1 MGGVSSCCRTSEDKD
16 SLSSHPYHGVSQSL
30 HMEPDFSKVLRQ
42 ADQGAPLG
50 AAVAGSKGLPA
61 ESRDEPPGIAHVI
74 PPPPTQ
80 PSPAAEYMI
89 TLDKAT
95 GHTLGVDV
103 DLADGQTMLVDKLDA
118 VGLIADWNRRNP
130 DLEVRINHRIVE
142 VNGVRGDAQAMTV
155 KAKNDTI
162 LRIVLRR
169 D

>member
-1 MGGVSSCCRTSEDKD
+1 MGGISSCCRTSEDKD

-30 HMEPDFSKVLRQ
+30 HMEPDFTKVLRQ
-42 ADQGAPLG
+42 DQGAPLG
-50 AAVAGSKGLPA
+50 MAFANAKGMPA
-61 ESRDEPPGIAHVI
+61 ESHDEPPQSSMAQIL
-74 PPPPTQ
+74 PPPSQSQQ
-80 PSPAAEYMI
+80 PSEYMI
-89 TLDKAT
+89 TLDKAS

-118 VGLIADWNRRNP
+118 VGLIADWNRKNP
-130 DLEVRINHRIVE
+130 ELEVRINHRIVE

-155 KAKNDTI
+155 RAKNDSV